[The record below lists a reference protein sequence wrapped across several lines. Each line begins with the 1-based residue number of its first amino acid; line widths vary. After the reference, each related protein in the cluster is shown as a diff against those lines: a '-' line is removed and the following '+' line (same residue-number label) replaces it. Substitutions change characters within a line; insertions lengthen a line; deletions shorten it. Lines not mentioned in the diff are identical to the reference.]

1 VGFVLLLALLGAASG
16 LWMGQVSPLG
26 QTGSGTSSGS
36 SGGGT
41 SASGSSGDG
50 TSASGSS
57 GDGSSGSSGDGSSG
71 SSGDGSSG
79 ESGGG
84 SSGSG
89 GGTDSPATTAS
100 PRPGTPTTGASRRP
114 TSPRA
119 RIPEPKTPAP
129 VATGRVRQG
138 EPIPCRSDAPPDTV
152 CFKLGPGGDI
162 EYIRVPDGAGGFVTL
177 PVGRAPVF
185 GDSGASVSVDN
196 NTTVNNVDNSA
207 DLQVEV
213 NMQTGEVVRFERRP
227 DEVTQAIF
235 GTLAA
240 LLLVLVASG
249 CGAIGFR
256 RYGRGL

>member
-1 VGFVLLLALLGAASG
+1 
-16 LWMGQVSPLG
+16 MGQVSPLG

-50 TSASGSS
+50 TSATGSS

-71 SSGDGSSG
+71 SSGEGSSG
-79 ESGGG
+79 GSGGG
-84 SSGSG
+84 SSGSGG

-100 PRPGTPTTGASRRP
+100 PRPATPTTGASRTP
-114 TSPRA
+114 TSTRA
-119 RIPEPKTPAP
+119 RVPQPKTPAP

-207 DLQVEV
+207 ELEVEV